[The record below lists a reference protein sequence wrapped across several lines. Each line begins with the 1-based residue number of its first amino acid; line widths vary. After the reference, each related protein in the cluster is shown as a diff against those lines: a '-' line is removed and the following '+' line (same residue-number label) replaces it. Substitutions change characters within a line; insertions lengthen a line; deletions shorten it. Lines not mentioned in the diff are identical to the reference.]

1 VEPVVVVVVKRPDTL
16 KRRGVVVQRQLNGET
31 DQPRPAPHVDIDE
44 LVERVYRRFQDE
56 LRREREREH
65 GIW

>member
-1 VEPVVVVVVKRPDTL
+1 MKARDTL
-16 KRRGVVVQRQLNGET
+16 KRRGIFIQRQLNGEAE
-31 DQPRPAPHVDIDE
+31 QARPAQPVDIDA